1 MLFKTKPYSYHV
13 KEVVG
18 AVIWELRKEHRV
30 SQEKL
35 AEGIDSHQ
43 VYISEIEK
51 GQKLP
56 SLLVLYNIAVFFGL
70 TLTQLVE
77 RIERRLEADGWPMDT
92 TAGTITPSC

>member
-1 MLFKTKPYSYHV
+1 M

-18 AVIWELRKEHRV
+18 AVIRELRKEHSV

-92 TAGTITPSC
+92 TSGTIPPCC

>member
-1 MLFKTKPYSYHV
+1 M
-13 KEVVG
+13 KESIG
-18 AVIWELRKEHRV
+18 AVIRELRKERSV

-77 RIERRLEADGWPMDT
+77 RIELRLEADGWPMDT
-92 TAGTITPSC
+92 TSGTIPPSC

>member
-1 MLFKTKPYSYHV
+1 MLIKTKPYSYHV
-13 KEVVG
+13 KESIG
-18 AVIWELRKEHRV
+18 AVIRELRKEHRV

-56 SLLVLYNIAVFFGL
+56 SIQVLYNIAVFFGL

-77 RIERRLEADGWPMDT
+77 RIERQLEADGWTVDT
-92 TAGTITPSC
+92 TSGTIPPCR

>member
-1 MLFKTKPYSYHV
+1 M
-13 KEVVG
+13 KESIG
-18 AVIWELRKEHRV
+18 AVIRELRKERKV

-56 SLLVLYNIAVFFGL
+56 SLLVLYNVAAFFDL
-70 TLTQLVE
+70 SLTQLVE
-77 RIERRLEADGWPMDT
+77 RIERRLEADGWPVDT
-92 TAGTITPSC
+92 TSGTIPPCC

>member
-35 AEGIDSHQ
+35 Q

-77 RIERRLEADGWPMDT
+77 RIERRLESDGWTVDT
-92 TAGTITPSC
+92 TAGTIPPCC